1 VNLCRS
7 SYCAISCS
15 SSVAQ
20 FTGAKPVIFLSAQ
33 ELDLSCDFSFLL
45 EIQSVS
51 QSICTGGFFLF
62 SAQNTVLGSRVLLP
76 PLIFFGGHVH
86 PAPSCIASLCVCVS
100 VGLQRLVL
108 FVTFGVACAARSP
121 VVGSDSS
128 AGSLP

>member
-86 PAPSCIASLCVCVS
+86 PAPSCIASLCVCV
-100 VGLQRLVL
+100 GWL
-108 FVTFGVACAARSP
+108 AAP
-121 VVGSDSS
+121 
-128 AGSLP
+128 GSLRDLRRCLCSQVSSCRL